1 MPDGFWETFWPDTSL
16 NTILKNERYIG
27 TFLWNGIKKPNAIP
41 AIVNPEEWQK
51 VQEITKAKKKC
62 IAKSRGENY
71 LLTGRLFCG
80 QCGGSMVGT
89 AGTSKMQRVY
99 HYYDCGNH
107 LKRKGCTTKAIRA
120 DKLEDLS
127 VIRPLSFSA
136 IKTQSKPLQ
145 SKLSALKKN
154 KGHPL
159 CCNRSKIKRQTFQ
172 GNSKTA

>member
-1 MPDGFWETFWPDTSL
+1 MKCILRDAATVVSNLKYRLVSCERNGKHQFCHAFCVEYSVFQKIQLLEGRQPASIIRELNAAGCRTAFGRPFGRTSL

-89 AGTSKMQRVY
+89 AG
-99 HYYDCGNH
+99 N
-107 LKRKGCTTKAIRA
+107 RA
-120 DKLEDLS
+120 
-127 VIRPLSFSA
+127 
-136 IKTQSKPLQ
+136 
-145 SKLSALKKN
+145 
-154 KGHPL
+154 
-159 CCNRSKIKRQTFQ
+159 
-172 GNSKTA
+172 